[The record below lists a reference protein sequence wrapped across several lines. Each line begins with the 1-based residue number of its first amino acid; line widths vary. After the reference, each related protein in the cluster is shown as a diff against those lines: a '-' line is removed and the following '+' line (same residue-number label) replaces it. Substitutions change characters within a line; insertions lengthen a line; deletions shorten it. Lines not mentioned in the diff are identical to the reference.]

1 VDAIGPFGTV
11 DPIGTVQS
19 VDPAAPLGAV
29 VKRALVVGGT
39 GMLSGCVAELV
50 RDGWQV
56 VVPSRRYA
64 PIPADLP
71 EPADESRQALWV
83 EADWAAPE
91 SFAERAEKALNGR
104 AELLVAWVHDAYRAA
119 VLAAV
124 APLLTP
130 EAAVVEVLG
139 SAAAQPLAGTAEPT
153 LPEHDTQL
161 VVLGFV
167 RDGESTRWLTHR
179 ETSEGVLDAVHRA
192 LAGRPPAVHQIG
204 EVSQYSIRI

>member
-1 VDAIGPFGTV
+1 MDAIM
-11 DPIGTVQS
+11 
-19 VDPAAPLGAV
+19 
-29 VKRALVVGGT
+29 KRALVVGGT

-64 PIPADLP
+64 PIPADIA
-71 EPADESRQALWV
+71 ESADDPKALWV

-91 SFAERAEKALNGR
+91 SFAERAGKALGGK
-104 AELLVAWVHDAYRAA
+104 AELLVAWVHDAYRAE
-119 VLAAV
+119 VLAAIE
-124 APLLTP
+124 PLLAGD
-130 EAAVVEVLG
+130 AAVVEVLG
-139 SAAAQPLAGTAEPT
+139 SSAAQPLGGVAEPS
-153 LPEHDTQL
+153 LPGHETQL

-204 EVSQYSIRI
+204 ELSQYSVRI

>member
-1 VDAIGPFGTV
+1 M
-11 DPIGTVQS
+11 
-19 VDPAAPLGAV
+19 
-29 VKRALVVGGT
+29 KRALVVGGT
-39 GMLSGCVAELV
+39 GMLAGCVAELV

-71 EPADESRQALWV
+71 EYADDRQALWV

-91 SFAERAEKALNGR
+91 DFAQRAEKALGGK
-104 AELLVAWVHDAYRAA
+104 AELLVAWVHDAYRAE
-119 VLAAV
+119 VLAAIT
-124 APLLTP
+124 PLLTSD
-130 EAAVVEVLG
+130 AAVVEVRG
-139 SAAAQPLAGTAEPT
+139 SSAAQPLGAAAEPS
-153 LPEHDTQL
+153 LPEHVTQL

-192 LAGRPPAVHQIG
+192 LAARPPAVHQIG
-204 EVSQYSIRI
+204 ELSQYAIRI